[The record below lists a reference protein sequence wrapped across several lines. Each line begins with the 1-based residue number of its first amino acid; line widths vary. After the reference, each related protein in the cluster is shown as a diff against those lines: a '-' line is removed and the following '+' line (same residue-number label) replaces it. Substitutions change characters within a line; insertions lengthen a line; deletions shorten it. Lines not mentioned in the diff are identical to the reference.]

1 MKTKQAIKVAKT
13 AAVTALIVVAAISAR
28 FAPAQ
33 TRTGRAPITHESMF
47 LMKRVGAPVPSP
59 DGKWVVFSVTE
70 PAYDD
75 KDQVSD
81 LWIVSSDGKT
91 APRRLTSTRGGES
104 GAAWSPDGR
113 KIAFAAKREGDDASQ
128 IYVLDLRGGEAVRVT
143 NLSTGARAPKWRPD
157 GKALLFTSTVF
168 PGAVDDET
176 NRKIAAERKALKY
189 RARVYDKFPIRYW
202 DHWLDDTQ
210 PHLFVQLL
218 DGSKPRDLLA
228 GTKLVSER
236 GFAGVPTNSSEE
248 LNAAWTPDEHAIV
261 FVASINRDTA
271 AYANSTTSLF
281 LVSEHGGEPRALTAA
296 SESAD
301 DPAFR
306 PDGKA
311 LYYHVT
317 AENDQAYNT
326 TRLAMLDWP
335 DPAKPKLVT
344 PGFDRAVGSFGF
356 SADSKT
362 VYLLAE
368 DAGHEKLYS
377 VPSEG
382 GDAKVAI
389 DLTSG
394 VYTNLSLPEDAPAP
408 VLFAN
413 WGSAI
418 SPPEIVKIDPANRR
432 HEALTRFNA
441 ERVAAIDWEPLREF
455 WFTSKAGKRIHN
467 LVALPPKFDEN
478 KKYPLLVLIHGGP
491 AGMWRDEITY
501 RWNYHLLAQPGYIVL
516 MTDYTGSTGYGEEFA
531 RQIKLDP
538 FIGPS
543 AEINEAADE
552 AIRLFKFVDGGR
564 QAAAGASYGG
574 HLINWL
580 QATTTRY
587 RCLIAHAGLINLESQ
602 WGTSDSIYHREV
614 NSGGPHWE
622 GGKTWREQNP
632 IKFAKNFRTPIL
644 LTVGENDF
652 RVPLNQTLENWSVLQ
667 RMRVPSRL
675 IVFPDASHWILKAE
689 DSRFFYREV
698 HAWLAKYLLNGG
710 QS

>member
-248 LNAAWTPDEHAIV
+248 LNAAWTPDGHAIV

-281 LVSEHGGEPRALTAA
+281 LMSEHGGEPRALTAA

-311 LYYHVT
+311 LY
-317 AENDQAYNT
+317 
-326 TRLAMLDWP
+326 
-335 DPAKPKLVT
+335 
-344 PGFDRAVGSFGF
+344 
-356 SADSKT
+356 
-362 VYLLAE
+362 
-368 DAGHEKLYS
+368 
-377 VPSEG
+377 
-382 GDAKVAI
+382 
-389 DLTSG
+389 
-394 VYTNLSLPEDAPAP
+394 
-408 VLFAN
+408 
-413 WGSAI
+413 
-418 SPPEIVKIDPANRR
+418 
-432 HEALTRFNA
+432 
-441 ERVAAIDWEPLREF
+441 
-455 WFTSKAGKRIHN
+455 
-467 LVALPPKFDEN
+467 
-478 KKYPLLVLIHGGP
+478 
-491 AGMWRDEITY
+491 
-501 RWNYHLLAQPGYIVL
+501 
-516 MTDYTGSTGYGEEFA
+516 
-531 RQIKLDP
+531 
-538 FIGPS
+538 
-543 AEINEAADE
+543 
-552 AIRLFKFVDGGR
+552 
-564 QAAAGASYGG
+564 
-574 HLINWL
+574 
-580 QATTTRY
+580 
-587 RCLIAHAGLINLESQ
+587 
-602 WGTSDSIYHREV
+602 
-614 NSGGPHWE
+614 
-622 GGKTWREQNP
+622 
-632 IKFAKNFRTPIL
+632 
-644 LTVGENDF
+644 
-652 RVPLNQTLENWSVLQ
+652 
-667 RMRVPSRL
+667 
-675 IVFPDASHWILKAE
+675 
-689 DSRFFYREV
+689 
-698 HAWLAKYLLNGG
+698 
-710 QS
+710 